1 MKAVTIILPPGSL
14 FATVDPFRTRSSG
27 PSTQDIANA
36 KPIIVVDIIISILSM
51 GNILIISLLLISP
64 LISAVSASQ
73 VFLPKSK
80 LLGGDG
86 TYHPLS
92 SSWHRFRGGAD
103 TNYFTGVESIDIH
116 HTHVSSS
123 DQSVIE
129 VEEEYEV
136 EVTNI
141 SDVDLHA
148 DVDEKIIVRFDGTV
162 AEILVRIE
170 PRICKTYVQMGY
182 SGQLV
187 LYAELQKHYTGPYAQ
202 DYYSGKIFSHF

>member
-1 MKAVTIILPPGSL
+1 
-14 FATVDPFRTRSSG
+14 
-27 PSTQDIANA
+27 
-36 KPIIVVDIIISILSM
+36 M

-123 DQSVIE
+123 DQSVVPNTIEELESSTISTSTIE
-129 VEEEYEV
+129 VED
-136 EVTNI
+136 NI
-141 SDVDLHA
+141 AQTLLDDN
-148 DVDEKIIVRFDGTV
+148 DEMMYATIGVFNVPGTANRNKENIILLGCNKNFEDTSV
-162 AEILVRIE
+162 
-170 PRICKTYVQMGY
+170 
-182 SGQLV
+182 
-187 LYAELQKHYTGPYAQ
+187 
-202 DYYSGKIFSHF
+202 